1 MTTATT
7 AAATVE
13 RGVDPA
19 GAAPAPDPQAR
30 ALEALFEDVHRTRMH
45 DLPFLN
51 AALRVE
57 ALGFR
62 DWQAARIGALVTPW
76 SVMIVAL
83 PAPDAGAAAPAAPAE
98 SAAESAT
105 SPARLAP
112 VAVTNAGPQRVERLA
127 TGRSQVWTFPSG
139 EYEFYGHEADAL
151 GHYQQCS
158 LFSPALEFATHED
171 ARAAAL
177 AALDALFASPEPPR
191 PPEPRKYSRRGF
203 LLGA

>member
-7 AAATVE
+7 AAATVG
-13 RGVDPA
+13 RRADPA
-19 GAAPAPDPQAR
+19 AAEPAPDPQAR

-83 PAPDAGAAAPAAPAE
+83 PMPNAGPATCAAPAE
-98 SAAESAT
+98 SAVTSTPAAAT
-105 SPARLAP
+105 VP
-112 VAVTNAGPQRVERLA
+112 THAGPQRVERLA

-139 EYEFYGHEADAL
+139 EYEFYGHEADSL

-158 LFSPALEFATHED
+158 LFSPALDFATHED
-171 ARAAAL
+171 ARAAAR